1 MNLYVRYFDHE
12 TLATNM
18 DEVVAFLSS
27 IREIKVDD
35 SVIDRILN
43 FADSN
48 DTNPFRLKV
57 SYSNYVLFLKT
68 EAKDLAEF
76 KYLEK
81 MRKEQ
86 RTDNRITMADRK
98 RTQMEQLNELHVG
111 WYEASL
117 TFKRVVQNPDTGK
130 CQYVDTFFKVR
141 LKAKSALDAYNR
153 IIEHLQNRQDVD
165 PRSQFPS
172 AKSSNYEYTF
182 LDVERE
188 AAERAAEVQPSE
200 PLAEQAAQIASE
212 IGGGENT
219 ETQNF
224 DNEAAVFAQ

>member
-35 SVIDRILN
+35 GVIDRILN

-86 RTDNRITMADRK
+86 RTDGRMTMADRK
-98 RTQMEQLNELHVG
+98 RTQLEQLNELHVG
-111 WYEASL
+111 WYESSL

-212 IGGGENT
+212 IEGSENT
-219 ETQNF
+219 EPQNF
-224 DNEAAVFAQ
+224 DNEAAEFAQ